1 MEPDPSQPYGHLLFS
16 DPPILPQLLHVSV
29 LFLSRMS
36 LTSSVP
42 GPPHR
47 ELCLGACCAIIV
59 VSGGFVGGFGL
70 WESTVST
77 GTCEHCGG
85 GVAPFSL
92 WGPAWTNLSLGPCP
106 VCMAEGQSDG
116 PVPPCQAQGSV
127 PVLDLL
133 VCEDALA
140 WKCRTTPLQ
149 SHCLFRPLP
158 ACSTCGVSSSFLCV
172 RGWLLR
178 AVPGAPA
185 AGRGPNL
192 PSALGGGEPQGD
204 AQSSAH
210 TWIPASLLVQGSGLK
225 CSP

>member
-36 LTSSVP
+36 LTTFCPWATLPRAAP
-42 GPPHR
+42 GSL
-47 ELCLGACCAIIV
+47 LCHHC
-59 VSGGFVGGFGL
+59 GL
-70 WESTVST
+70 RWLCWWPWPGESTVST

-92 WGPAWTNLSLGPCP
+92 WGPAWTNLSSGPCP
-106 VCMAEGQSDG
+106 VYMAEGQSDG

-149 SHCLFRPLP
+149 SHCLFPSTPRLLHLWCQLLISLCEGVAAPGCP
-158 ACSTCGVSSSFLCV
+158 GGSCSWKGAESAISPGS
-172 RGWLLR
+172 W
-178 AVPGAPA
+178 GAP
-185 AGRGPNL
+185 G
-192 PSALGGGEPQGD
+192 
-204 AQSSAH
+204 
-210 TWIPASLLVQGSGLK
+210 
-225 CSP
+225 